1 MAVKKFDLVIYG
13 ASSFVGQIL
22 TEYLYEHIGL
32 TRKVK
37 WAIAGRSEAKLTK
50 LRSSL
55 GEGAA
60 KLPIIIADSHDE
72 AGLRDMCERSR
83 VIVSTVGPYALYGEL
98 LVKVCAENGNDYCDL
113 TGEAYWIKQMMDRY
127 QEAAKKSGARIV
139 NCCGFDSIPSDLGV
153 HFLQQEGKQQFGTF
167 FNNVKLRVK
176 SMKGGAS
183 GGTIASMIEMVVA
196 AKADPGLR
204 KQMGNPY
211 ILCPEKHDYRIRQT
225 SIKAPVFDKDF
236 QAWAAPFIMEA
247 INARVVLRSNSLLNM
262 AYGEDF
268 SYGEA
273 MLSGQ
278 GIKGRLTALGIAGG
292 LGAFAG
298 SLIFD
303 PVRNLMQKYVLP
315 KPGEG
320 PSLQD
325 QLNGYFDIRLHGRN
339 KKGQQLMVQVTGD
352 RDPGYGCTAKM
363 LAQAGLC
370 LAFDL
375 STDDK
380 TGGFWTPATAM
391 GDLLVGR
398 LSEHAGMTFE
408 TMELEQ

>member
-98 LVKVCAENGNDYCDL
+98 LVKVCTENGNDYCDL

-153 HFLQQEGKQQFGTF
+153 HFLQQEGKERFGKF

-183 GGTIASMIEMVVA
+183 GGTIASMIEMIVA

-211 ILCPEKHDYRIRQT
+211 ILCPEKHDYRIRQA

-339 KKGQQLMVQVTGD
+339 KNDQQLMVQVTGD

-363 LAQAGLC
+363 LAQAALC

-375 STDDK
+375 SADDK
-380 TGGFWTPATAM
+380 AGGFWTPATAM
-391 GDLLVGR
+391 GDLLVER

-408 TMELEQ
+408 TLEQ